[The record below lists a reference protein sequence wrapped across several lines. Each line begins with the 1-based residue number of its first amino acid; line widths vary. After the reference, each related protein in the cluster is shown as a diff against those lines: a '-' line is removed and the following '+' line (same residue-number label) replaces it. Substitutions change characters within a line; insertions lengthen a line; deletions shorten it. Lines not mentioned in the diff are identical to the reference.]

1 MQMKKWNKQRQSMK
15 IKSIC
20 TNQWKKKEEKKEEA
34 LFKQTALVKAAN
46 SIK

>member
-1 MQMKKWNKQRQSMK
+1 MQIKKWNKQRQGMK

-20 TNQWKKKEEKKEEA
+20 TNQWKKKWKKEEA
-34 LFKQTALVKAAN
+34 LFKQTALAKAAN